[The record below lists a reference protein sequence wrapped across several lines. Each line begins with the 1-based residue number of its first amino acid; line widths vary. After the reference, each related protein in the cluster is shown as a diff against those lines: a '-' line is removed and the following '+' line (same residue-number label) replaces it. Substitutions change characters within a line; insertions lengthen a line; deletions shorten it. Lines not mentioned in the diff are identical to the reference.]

1 MFHMFTRFCATL
13 LAVASFSLPL
23 AAQNPTALQVMGS
36 VGITVNLSLADL
48 DALDQVTITTTTIW
62 TEGAVTFSGPS
73 LRSVLDAAGLG
84 SNDLTLTALNDY
96 AIEMPAP
103 EVGAAYPILAT
114 RQDGDVM
121 SVRDKGPFWI
131 VFPYDSD
138 PAFQTETIF
147 SQSIWQLDRIEVL
160 D

>member
-1 MFHMFTRFCATL
+1 MFQTL
-13 LAVASFSLPL
+13 KISFITVAVLANLSLPL
-23 AAQNPTALQVMGS
+23 AAQEPSTLQVTGAD
-36 VGITVNLSLADL
+36 GATVTFSMADL

-62 TEGAVTFSGPS
+62 TEGELTFTGPS
-73 LRSVLDAAGLG
+73 LQSILSMAEIE
-84 SNDLTLTALNDY
+84 SPNLTLTALNDY

-103 EVGAAYPILAT
+103 EVDAIYPILAT
-114 RQDGDVM
+114 RMDGEPM

-138 PAFQTETIF
+138 PAFQTETVY
-147 SQSIWQLDRIEVL
+147 SQSIWQLDRIDVL